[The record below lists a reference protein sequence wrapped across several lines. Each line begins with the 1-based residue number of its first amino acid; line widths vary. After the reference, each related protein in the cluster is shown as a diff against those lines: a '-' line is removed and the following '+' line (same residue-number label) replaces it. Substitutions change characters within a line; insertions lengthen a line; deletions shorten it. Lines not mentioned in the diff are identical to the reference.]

1 MNNDEKLNEDIMKM
15 LKKTVNMNIEDILT
29 CLSEDEIES
38 KEIVEKLD
46 AYNRKL
52 IQNVEEV
59 EKEFKLDQEKLKLYI
74 LKNLQNGCLNSKNS
88 IQMGAIEFLRD
99 SLKLSNKAIYYINHK
114 NGEIEE
120 FGINIP
126 KKNRNKTGYEEFLND
141 ILLTDIELFICED
154 AILAS
159 YIKSSIIQ
167 KTEKRP
173 NFKREMQELTIG
185 EKTPYFPEVLR
196 QVINFIHRMDYN
208 KLLLISAY
216 RKFEILN
223 NYTIYTGIEL
233 EQEKVK
239 KEKKDLIQICK
250 MLKGKNASISGEG
263 DIRGYQGTTQID
275 YSVSMLEKD
284 LERFVDDK
292 YYTIEEINQMKRSL
306 LNEDID
312 FNSIENIQVFK
323 LLELSETQLLDLI
336 KASEQNFKWYIN
348 NRKPVESKI
357 INIFK
362 VYENPTLDL
371 VEFFI
376 AKVSKAALP
385 KLYNDGTI
393 KGEALSALKEENK
406 INIEKLFD
414 INSLL
419 INAQS
424 AETVFK
430 LVNDN
435 LLSKDRAKEYVTDD
449 ILKREVENENID
461 FVIKLHNLDI
471 VSLEKIKEHIND
483 DTMINEFEQGKK
495 DTNKLLK
502 LYSEGIITDE
512 AVNLLIDE
520 YNLDKE
526 ITNKFIEEDIMKYE
540 DLQKLEFDVNLKDI
554 EDIIKEEELYNEIR
568 NEEEPKKEP
577 KLHKA
582 KLVIAYMINNE
593 KLSDEE
599 IDEIYKEGIIKEE
612 DLFEFAKKGYF
623 SQDIIS
629 KLYANSLMSKEKL
642 EELVRLGI
650 LCEEQ
655 KNETIKQLTTEKTIE
670 NVQIALGIMI
680 PDFKKGNY
688 TNTFGNSI
696 YGEPIKNKKSE
707 IVIDPVARNL
717 LIESYGAHIAD
728 REQRDKGDE
737 YSPFDNYEFYIIADS
752 EEDITLDSIIIAE
765 RYYIDRLSDENR
777 IATGNATYMFRLET
791 LARIGKKSKAE
802 INDIMING
810 TDESVLKTNHVIKTS
825 EKQPR
830 GWARNLTEKV
840 KKWKKGKSYKNENKK
855 MTETMIKNI
864 DGTVDQRTGKWT
876 RGFDIYSDTGESVEY
891 NGEDR

>member
-1 MNNDEKLNEDIMKM
+1 MIGQEYYSEEMQTDIKQKLSVGEKDFEELGIQIFNLISLSDEQLLGVI
-15 LKKTVNMNIEDILT
+15 
-29 CLSEDEIES
+29 
-38 KEIVEKLD
+38 
-46 AYNRKL
+46 
-52 IQNVEEV
+52 
-59 EKEFKLDQEKLKLYI
+59 
-74 LKNLQNGCLNSKNS
+74 KNS
-88 IQMGAIEFLRD
+88 
-99 SLKLSNKAIYYINHK
+99 
-114 NGEIEE
+114 
-120 FGINIP
+120 
-126 KKNRNKTGYEEFLND
+126 
-141 ILLTDIELFICED
+141 
-154 AILAS
+154 
-159 YIKSSIIQ
+159 
-167 KTEKRP
+167 EK
-173 NFKREMQELTIG
+173 
-185 EKTPYFPEVLR
+185 
-196 QVINFIHRMDYN
+196 
-208 KLLLISAY
+208 
-216 RKFEILN
+216 
-223 NYTIYTGIEL
+223 
-233 EQEKVK
+233 
-239 KEKKDLIQICK
+239 
-250 MLKGKNASISGEG
+250 
-263 DIRGYQGTTQID
+263 
-275 YSVSMLEKD
+275 
-284 LERFVDDK
+284 
-292 YYTIEEINQMKRSL
+292 
-306 LNEDID
+306 
-312 FNSIENIQVFK
+312 
-323 LLELSETQLLDLI
+323 
-336 KASEQNFKWYIN
+336 NFKWYIN

-461 FVIKLHNLDI
+461 FVLKLHSLDT
-471 VSLEKIKEHIND
+471 VSLEKIREYIND
-483 DTMINEFEQGKK
+483 DIIINEFENGKQ
-495 DTNKLLK
+495 DINKLLK
-502 LYSEGIITDE
+502 LYASGIVTDE

-520 YNLDKE
+520 YKLDKE
-526 ITNKFIEEDIMKYE
+526 ITNKFIEEDIMQYE
-540 DLQKLEFDVNLKDI
+540 DLQRLELNINLEYI
-554 EDIIKEEELYNEIR
+554 TGIIREEQEKELNNETI
-568 NEEEPKKEP
+568 NEEEPEKEP

-599 IDEIYKEGIIKEE
+599 IDEIYKEGIITEE

-629 KLYANSLMSKEKL
+629 KLYTNSLISEEKL
-642 EELVRLGI
+642 EELVNLGI
-650 LCEEQ
+650 LSKEQ

-752 EEDITLDSIIIAE
+752 EEDITPDSIIIAE
-765 RYYIDRLSDENR
+765 RYYVDRLSDEKK
-777 IATGNATYMFRLET
+777 IVTGNATYMFRFKD

-810 TDESVLKTNHVIKTS
+810 TDESVLKTNHTMKTS

-830 GWARNLTEKV
+830 GWAGNLTKKV
-840 KKWKKGKSYKNENKK
+840 NKWKKGKRYKGESPKT
-855 MTETMIKNI
+855 TEIMIKNI
-864 DGTVDQRTGKWT
+864 DGIVDQRTGKWI
-876 RGFDIYSDTGESVEY
+876 RGFDIYSDTGESVDY